1 MYLFL
6 DVDGTIINYH
16 AETPASALEALKKA
30 QQNGHQL
37 IVCTGCSDLSFS
49 FDAGTVYAFC

>member
-16 AETPASALEALKKA
+16 AETPVSALEALNKA
-30 QQNGHQL
+30 QQY
-37 IVCTGCSDLSFS
+37 ITDDV
-49 FDAGTVYAFC
+49 DADADGLYNAFQHFGLLGE

>member
-30 QQNGHQL
+30 QQY
-37 IVCTGCSDLSFS
+37 ITDDV
-49 FDAGTVYAFC
+49 DADGLYNAFQHFGLLGE

>member
-16 AETPASALEALKKA
+16 AETPVSALEALNKA
-30 QQNGHQL
+30 QQYITDDGFIQC
-37 IVCTGCSDLSFS
+37 IS
-49 FDAGTVYAFC
+49 AFWIIRRVK